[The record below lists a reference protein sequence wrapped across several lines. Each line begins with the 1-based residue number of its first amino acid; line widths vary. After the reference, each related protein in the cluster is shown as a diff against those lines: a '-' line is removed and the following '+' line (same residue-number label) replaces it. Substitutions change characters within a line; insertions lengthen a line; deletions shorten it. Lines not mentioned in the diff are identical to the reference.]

1 MRNPTAALL
10 VAASM
15 ALAADAP
22 REARDRQDRGA
33 LERIAAQLAAAAQQK
48 PRDAGAHYRL
58 AQAES
63 YLAEVAL
70 EQRDKNAARAAAEKG
85 IAAAERAVEL
95 APGVAEHHRVLGT
108 LCGQVIPAQVLLA
121 IKYGR
126 CARESI
132 ERAIELDPKSSV
144 AWLGRG
150 VGNYYLPAAFGGGVD
165 KALSDFDKA
174 IALDPKSADARLWK
188 GIALRK
194 AGRNAEA
201 RKEIA
206 KSLELNP
213 GRSWAKQQL
222 EKTPAE

>member
-1 MRNPTAALL
+1 MRNTAAVIL
-10 VAASM
+10 
-15 ALAADAP
+15 LAAGMAFGADAL
-22 REARDRQDRGA
+22 REARDRQDRAA
-33 LERIAAQLAAAAQQK
+33 LERIAAHLAGAAAKQPADATAQ
-48 PRDAGAHYRL
+48 YRY

-63 YLAEVAL
+63 YVAEVAL
-70 EQRDKNAARAAAEKG
+70 EQRDKAAARAAAERG
-85 IAAAERAVEL
+85 IAAAERAVKL
-95 APGVAEHHRVLGT
+95 APAVSENHRLLGT

-121 IKYGR
+121 FKYGK

-132 ERAIELDPKSSV
+132 DKAIELDPKSAE

-165 KALSDFDKA
+165 KALADFNKA
-174 IALDPKSADARLWK
+174 IELDPNSADARLWK

-213 GRSWAKQQL
+213 RRLWAKQQL
-222 EKTPAE
+222 EKTPAR